1 MRRPGE
7 LSVTTGPEPSAS
19 PTKVPKS
26 GRLTGNSRRGPVHD
40 KAQAGRWSGGL
51 GLS

>member
-1 MRRPGE
+1 MAGRWWP
-7 LSVTTGPEPSAS
+7 PA
-19 PTKVPKS
+19 PT
-26 GRLTGNSRRGPVHD
+26 HD